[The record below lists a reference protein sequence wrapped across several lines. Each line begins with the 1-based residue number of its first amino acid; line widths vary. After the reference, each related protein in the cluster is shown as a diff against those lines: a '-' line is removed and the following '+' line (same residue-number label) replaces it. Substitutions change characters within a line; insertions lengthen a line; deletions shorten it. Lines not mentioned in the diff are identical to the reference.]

1 MRSVARRF
9 TFSQTTVE
17 RYPSSS
23 LPFTR
28 QEEAG
33 NSKWNCQSNMSASL
47 RHAECVH
54 QYCWIDSFANNE
66 ACEPIRSCQ
75 KAKQWNVVFL
85 LKSNG
90 ALTRKRP
97 KTVVHI
103 LSVVSNHLL
112 MSLFICLWPTD
123 SCITFTLHRNDE
135 LKAFI
140 YAWVT
145 LIELH
150 SFTYSVDKK
159 RTKIKRWVFIWWFL
173 FLRSRFEALSIEFT
187 QYHRESALFLCVYVK
202 LEQTRTQAITSCLS
216 IHPLLI
222 PLSVSGL
229 DLQTALPVT
238 NPAVFQMKIF
248 HHNLVFRA

>member
-1 MRSVARRF
+1 MLTLNLLPGNFAGDYFHLCVNTRLVDCMKQCLCCLRSATVQLILLFLLAAGLTQSCGSITPWCHISTKTPHCDSWAYRSCSTHMRSVARRF

-90 ALTRKRP
+90 ALIRKRP

-112 MSLFICLWPTD
+112 MSLFICL
-123 SCITFTLHRNDE
+123 FMAHRFLHN
-135 LKAFI
+135 I
-140 YAWVT
+140 YP
-145 LIELH
+145 
-150 SFTYSVDKK
+150 
-159 RTKIKRWVFIWWFL
+159 
-173 FLRSRFEALSIEFT
+173 
-187 QYHRESALFLCVYVK
+187 
-202 LEQTRTQAITSCLS
+202 
-216 IHPLLI
+216 PL
-222 PLSVSGL
+222 
-229 DLQTALPVT
+229 
-238 NPAVFQMKIF
+238 
-248 HHNLVFRA
+248 